1 MAFFPDGI
9 EDCNS
14 ERISRMKEE
23 NLDSDFDLSEFP
35 RINIEEETFENIEVK
50 KEPGEECDAIGT
62 FAIDQLEGSYIWHTK
77 SEYLS
82 DLEGQIDYDNA
93 MNTTRLIDSNSL
105 DKMVKRDE
113 IKDEPKYLVTSE
125 SVDQYRIVKV
135 RLEDGKYLFE
145 CRVCRKRHAKR
156 GRVSTWMFTSHSNT
170 LHGFAFSNIHL
181 Q

>member
-14 ERISRMKEE
+14 EIIPRMKEE
-23 NLDSDFDLSEFP
+23 NLDSDFDLTEFP
-35 RINIEEETFENIEVK
+35 RINIEEETFENTEVK

-62 FAIDQLEGSYIWHTK
+62 FAIDQLEGSYIGHTK

-82 DLEGQIDYDNA
+82 DLEGQIDDNNTI
-93 MNTTRLIDSNSL
+93 NTTRLINSDSL

-113 IKDEPKYLVTSE
+113 VKSEPKDLVTSE
-125 SVDQYRIVKV
+125 SIDQYRIVKV

-145 CRVCRKRHAKR
+145 CRVCRKRHAK
-156 GRVSTWMFTSHSNT
+156 
-170 LHGFAFSNIHL
+170 
-181 Q
+181 

>member
-1 MAFFPDGI
+1 MRRNRYLRHRP
-9 EDCNS
+9 
-14 ERISRMKEE
+14 M
-23 NLDSDFDLSEFP
+23 
-35 RINIEEETFENIEVK
+35 
-50 KEPGEECDAIGT
+50 
-62 FAIDQLEGSYIWHTK
+62 EGSYIEHTK

-82 DLEGQIDYDNA
+82 DLEGQIDDDNA

-156 GRVSTWMFTSHSNT
+156 GRVST
-170 LHGFAFSNIHL
+170 
-181 Q
+181 

>member
-9 EDCNS
+9 EDCDS

-50 KEPGEECDAIGT
+50 KEPGEKCDAIGT
-62 FAIDQLEGSYIWHTK
+62 FAIDQLEGSYIGHTK

-82 DLEGQIDYDNA
+82 DLEDQIDDNNA
-93 MNTTRLIDSNSL
+93 INTGLVDGTSF
-105 DKMVKRDE
+105 DKMFKRDE
-113 IKDEPKYLVTSE
+113 IKSEPKDLVTSE

-145 CRVCRKRHAKR
+145 CRVCRKRHSKR
-156 GRVSTWMFTSHSNT
+156 GRVST
-170 LHGFAFSNIHL
+170 
-181 Q
+181 